1 MKVQNILTSAV
12 VALSAALAMSSTA
25 KAASFIT
32 NFTPN
37 PANPQEDIF
46 LTSIQQGGQTLLPFT
61 NLLLVNDARI
71 NFNTPKTSVPNSGA
85 ASTDRGELATNPLGF
100 APNEDPTGA
109 EIAAYLGNY
118 NLNNIVDSEDTP
130 TSRFDID
137 VFFEAPVIADSRG
150 LDSFFFFE
158 RGLNSDIQLQAID
171 INGNLVGSS
180 YKITR
185 GKWTAAGY
193 SMDTTEV
200 PGAQPVGS
208 WGVSYADL
216 GLGSDVVLSGLK
228 LISESSFNGP
238 DFKVFATASFCCG
251 PIPIPEPT
259 TIIGLGAVAG
269 LTLVRR
275 RQMKTKKI

>member
-46 LTSIQQGGQTLLPFT
+46 LTSIEQGGETLLPFT
-61 NLLLVNDARI
+61 NLLLINDARI
-71 NFNTPKTSVPNSGA
+71 NFNTPKTLVLNSGA

-100 APNEDPTGA
+100 APNEDPTAA

-118 NLNNIVDSEDTP
+118 NLNNIVDSEDTGE
-130 TSRFDID
+130 FDID
-137 VFFEAPVIADSRG
+137 VFFEAPVISDSRG
-150 LDSFFFFE
+150 LDSFFFYE

-171 INGNLVGSS
+171 TNGNLVGNS
-180 YKITR
+180 YTITR
-185 GKWTAAGY
+185 NLWTLTGY
-193 SMDTTEV
+193 RIDTTEV

-228 LISESSFNGP
+228 LISETSFNGA

-275 RQMKTKKI
+275 RQMKNKKI